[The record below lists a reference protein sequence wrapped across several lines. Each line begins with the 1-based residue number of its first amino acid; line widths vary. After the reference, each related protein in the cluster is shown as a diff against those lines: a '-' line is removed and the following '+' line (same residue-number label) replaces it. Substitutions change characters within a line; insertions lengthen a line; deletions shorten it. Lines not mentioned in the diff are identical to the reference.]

1 MPITKVQEVAN
12 SIGNLVLDLV
22 SRSGRALGRTLSDF
36 SIGLNLNIRG
46 QRPQAPP
53 QSHGDEQ
60 TGPFVGTVWTPST
73 VERKVILPGFAAYF
87 GTSKSKVYR
96 NNRPPSA
103 IAAVRSVRL
112 NRRPTP
118 QVANTG
124 PNIRPRRSV
133 SMRVPTSEPAHTN
146 VSMPKAM
153 IASENSRWPERNSAS
168 AARSNCTRAVGF
180 V

>member
-60 TGPFVGTVWTPST
+60 TGPFVGTV
-73 VERKVILPGFAAYF
+73 GA
-87 GTSKSKVYR
+87 
-96 NNRPPSA
+96 
-103 IAAVRSVRL
+103 
-112 NRRPTP
+112 
-118 QVANTG
+118 
-124 PNIRPRRSV
+124 
-133 SMRVPTSEPAHTN
+133 
-146 VSMPKAM
+146 
-153 IASENSRWPERNSAS
+153 AS
-168 AARSNCTRAVGF
+168 AVARKSCTGKMKCEDPNRKHEILGS
-180 V
+180 